1 MTCEDCREQLRTSIV
16 KLSRFLKGIRNN
28 TTMGKSA
35 QYHYS
40 LAFDELKVIE
50 GILNNAQKRDS

>member
-1 MTCEDCREQLRTSIV
+1 MTCDECREQLRTSIV

-35 QYHYS
+35 QYHYD
-40 LAFDELKVIE
+40 LTFKELKSIE
-50 GILNNAQKRDS
+50 GILNRAKKRDS